1 MHARKSPAP
10 PAPIASLDSVI
21 HTVRGERVI
30 LDADLARL
38 YGVTTKAFNQAV
50 KRNRN
55 KFPADFMLVLTRKEA
70 ADLQKTTHQGDI
82 ILRSQIV
89 TLRHGRH
96 VKYLPFAFTEHGAI
110 MAANILNSPQAVQ
123 MSVFVVRAFVKM
135 RGLLT
140 DTREL
145 AKKLA
150 SLEKELT
157 ARLDSHETA
166 ISEFMKGIMELL
178 NPPPTPEVPE
188 KEMGFHT
195 GLKPPARR
203 KD

>member
-1 MHARKSPAP
+1 MPAELKSRRDHKAVLSSRAP
-10 PAPIASLDSVI
+10 LAAIDGVI
-21 HTVRGERVI
+21 HTIRSERVI
-30 LDADLARL
+30 IDADLATL
-38 YGVTTKAFNQAV
+38 YGVETKALNRAV
-50 KRNRN
+50 RRNRE
-55 KFPADFMLVLTRKEA
+55 KFPPDFLFQLTPRE
-70 ADLQKTTHQGDI
+70 HES
-82 ILRSQIV
+82 LRSQSG
-89 TLRHGRH
+89 TSKSRHGGRR
-96 VKYLPFAFTEHGAI
+96 YLPFAFTEHGAI
-110 MAANILNSPQAVQ
+110 MAANILNSAQAVQ

-166 ISEFMKGIMELL
+166 ISEFMKGIMLLL
-178 NPPPTPEVPE
+178 NPPPAPEVPE